1 MFEMLN
7 GLLKL
12 DNSTIKMQHYFIILV
27 LLLITKQNILAQ
39 QDCLND
45 PSCQHTKSMLLEASR
60 QWEDKYTG
68 INTNK
73 RCDSLDILHYTVILD
88 MSDHVGERVIGSCA
102 VRFKT
107 KKEKVQ
113 ALPLDLLQFQVDSV
127 LMNGKKLVFDYNDTL
142 LNIHFSEVLAQE
154 KEQTATVYYQ
164 GHPQTDKRWGGFYYK
179 EEYAYNLGVGFA
191 SDPHNYG
198 RVWHPCFDNFRERAS
213 YTFHITTTN
222 EQRAHCNGYLQAEN
236 RLNGLTTRTWQ
247 QKEPIPTYLACI
259 AVGDYVTIK
268 QSHQGIEAV
277 VPIELAAN
285 AADTANLKKSFVHL
299 KKAIETYEYWYGP
312 HRWAKVGYSLVPFRS
327 GAMEHVSNIAYPI
340 NSANGTLKREHLM
353 VHELGHSWWGNLVTC
368 ATAQDMWINEG
379 MASYSEDLFWEY
391 TYGWERYIE
400 DVKKNH
406 YNVLKVA
413 HQQESGYR
421 PISGVPHEYTY
432 GIHVYDKGAAVVH
445 NMRWY
450 MGDEAFRK
458 GLHYITKTYAF
469 QNLTT
474 AGFRDAL
481 ITSTGIDMN
490 PFFDDWVFRGG
501 FPHFEVEGFEVKAK
515 NKGFEVE
522 VAIGQKL
529 VGRTVY
535 FKEVPLQV
543 TFLDDNWNKFQA
555 VVEVSDSLDKV
566 SVQVPFA
573 PTSIIINEEHR
584 LNQARYDEALSF
596 KSTDSVTA
604 SIQLKDLDIEELVV
618 RSQSDS
624 TWLHLQ
630 HHPVPPPKQQVLE
643 GYTISKNHYW
653 TVDGVLSK
661 DFDAEAIVKNHGKW
675 DADLTE
681 NGTDSLVLLY
691 RPNPNAAWQIHPNF
705 IKSNFFNKTIF
716 TFSILKGDYA
726 FANGAVPPQVH
737 EVQKE
742 VKFSRFELS
751 QENTTLQIDLATASK
766 QKACVELYN
775 QAGVIV
781 YEKCVALSAKL
792 KTLKV
797 EVASLEKG
805 IYFLK
810 VRNGKGKVLG
820 AQRVVL

>member
-1 MFEMLN
+1 M
-7 GLLKL
+7 
-12 DNSTIKMQHYFIILV
+12 DNSTRKMQHYFVFLI
-27 LLLITKQNILAQ
+27 LLLFAGHYLQAQ
-39 QDCLND
+39 ENCLND
-45 PSCQHTKSMLLEASR
+45 PSCKHTKSMLLEANR
-60 QWEDKYTG
+60 QWGNQYNG

-73 RCDSLDILHYTVILD
+73 RCDSLDIIHYTVILD
-88 MSDHVGERVIGSCA
+88 MSNHKEAHVVGSCA
-102 VRFKT
+102 IRFKS
-107 KKEKVQ
+107 KAEKVQ
-113 ALPLDLLQFQVDSV
+113 ALPLDLLRFQVDSV
-127 LMNGKKLVFDYNDTL
+127 LMNGQKLIFEYNDTL
-142 LNIHFSEVLAQE
+142 LNVQFKTPLTQGEEYTTV
-154 KEQTATVYYQ
+154 VYYQ
-164 GHPQTDKRWGGFYYK
+164 GYPQSDKRWGGFYYK
-179 EEYAYNLGVGFA
+179 DDYAYNLGVGFA

-198 RVWHPCFDNFRERAS
+198 RVWHPCFDNFRERAT

-222 EQRAHCNGYLQAEN
+222 EQRAHCNGYLQVEN

-268 QSHQGIEAV
+268 QSHQGVEAL

-285 AADTANLKKSFVHL
+285 AADTTNLKASFINL
-299 KKAIETYEYWYGP
+299 KKAIATYEYWYGP

-391 TYGWERYIE
+391 TYGWDRYIE
-400 DVKKNH
+400 DVKNNH

-413 HQQESGYR
+413 HQQENGYR

-432 GIHVYDKGAAVVH
+432 GIHVYDKGAAVAH

-450 MGDEAFRK
+450 MGDTAFRK
-458 GLHYITKTYAF
+458 GLHYITEKYAF

-481 ITSTGIDMN
+481 TASTGIDMN

-501 FPHFEVEGFEVKAK
+501 FPHFEVEEFVTKPK
-515 NKGFEVE
+515 DKGYEVE
-522 VAIGQKL
+522 VAVRQKL

-535 FKEVPLQV
+535 CKNVPLQL
-543 TFLDDNWNKFQA
+543 TFLDANWNKFQTTVHVTGDLA
-555 VVEVSDSLDKV
+555 KV
-566 SVQVPFA
+566 SVKVPFE
-573 PTSIIINEEHR
+573 PHSIIINEEHR
-584 LNQARYDEALSF
+584 LNQARYDEHLTF
-596 KSTDSVTA
+596 KAGDSTTA
-604 SIQLKDLDIEELVV
+604 NIQLKYLNMQDLVV
-618 RSQSDS
+618 REQRDS

-630 HHPVPPPKQQVLE
+630 HHPVPPSSQKVPE
-643 GYTISKNHYW
+643 GYQISKNHYW
-653 TVDGVLSK
+653 TIEGVLSK
-661 DFDAEAIVKNHGKW
+661 YFNAEASIKDHGIW
-675 DADLTE
+675 DADLTQ

-691 RPNPNAAWQIHPNF
+691 RPNPNAAWQVHPAF
-705 IKSNFFNKTIF
+705 VKGSFFNKTIF

-726 FANGAVPPQVH
+726 FANGKVPVQVY

-742 VKFSRFELS
+742 VKF
-751 QENTTLQIDLATASK
+751 TTFDVIEEGKTLNLNLAITRK
-766 QKACVELYN
+766 QKTCIELYN
-775 QAGVIV
+775 LDGNPI
-781 YEKCVALSAKL
+781 YEKCVGLSTKM
-792 KTLKV
+792 KV
-797 EVASLEKG
+797 LTIDTTDFEQG

-810 VRNGKGKVLG
+810 IRNNKGRLLEMRRLVL
-820 AQRVVL
+820 

>member
-1 MFEMLN
+1 
-7 GLLKL
+7 
-12 DNSTIKMQHYFIILV
+12 MQHYFVFLV
-27 LLLITKQNILAQ
+27 LLLLSQSNLWAQ
-39 QDCLND
+39 EDCLND

-60 QWEDKYTG
+60 QWDNQYTG

-88 MSDHVGERVIGSCA
+88 MSDHVGARMEGSCA

-107 KKEKVQ
+107 KDQAVE
-113 ALPLDLLQFQVDSV
+113 ALPLDLLSLQVDSV
-127 LMNGKKLVFDYNDTL
+127 LMDGQKLVFDYNDTL
-142 LNIHFSEVLAQE
+142 LNVRFAKRIAPQ
-154 KEQTATVYYQ
+154 KEQTVTVYYQ
-164 GHPQTDKRWGGFYYK
+164 GHPQEDKRWGGFYYK
-179 EEYAYNLGVGFA
+179 DNYAYNLGVGFA

-198 RVWHPCFDNFRERAS
+198 RVWHPCFDNFKERAT
-213 YTFHITTTN
+213 YTYKITTTDQ
-222 EQRAHCNGYLQAEN
+222 QRAHCNGYLQSEN
-236 RLNGLTTRTWQ
+236 TLNGLTTRTWQ

-268 QSHQGIEAV
+268 QSHEGVAGA

-285 AADTANLKKSFVHL
+285 AVDTANLKKSFVNL
-299 KKAIETYEYWYGP
+299 KKAIATYEYWYGP

-340 NSANGTLKREHLM
+340 NSANGTLRREHLM

-391 TYGWERYIE
+391 TYGWERYIN

-413 HQQESGYR
+413 HQQEKGYR

-432 GIHVYDKGAAVVH
+432 GIHVYDKGAAVAH

-490 PFFDDWVFRGG
+490 PFFDDWIFRGG
-501 FPHFEVEGFEVKAK
+501 FPHFEVEGFVTRAK
-515 NKGFEVE
+515 NEAYEVE
-522 VAIGQKL
+522 LDIRQKL
-529 VGRTVY
+529 VGRSVY

-555 VVEVSDSLDKV
+555 KV
-566 SVQVPFA
+566 SVSDALDQVKVDVPFE
-573 PTSIIINEEHR
+573 PSSIIINEEHR
-584 LNQARYDEALSF
+584 LNQARYDEELRF
-596 KSTDSVTA
+596 KSTDSINA

-618 RSQSDS
+618 LKQSDS
-624 TWLHLQ
+624 SWLHLQ
-630 HHPVPPPKQQVLE
+630 HHPVAPSNQKVPE

-653 TVDGVLSK
+653 TIDGVLSK
-661 DFDAEAIVKNHGKW
+661 DFDALASVKDHGKW
-675 DADLTE
+675 DADLTK
-681 NGTDSLVLLY
+681 NGVDSMVLLY

-705 IKSNFFNKTIF
+705 IKGSFFNKMIF

-726 FANGAVPPQVH
+726 FANGAVPSQVYK
-737 EVQKE
+737 VQKE
-742 VKFSRFELS
+742 VKFTSFEIA
-751 QENTTLQIDLATASK
+751 QKERTLQIDLATATK

-775 QAGVIV
+775 QAGTIV
-781 YEKCVALSAKL
+781 YEKCAGLSTKL

-797 EVASLEKG
+797 DTTSFEKG

-810 VRNGKGKVLG
+810 IRNTKGKVLD
-820 AQRVVL
+820 ARRVVL